1 MKKSKSNPFVE
12 RADRH
17 PVSLYGFALSQTRD
31 SDIRV
36 RNLSYTGCQ
45 IVSGDKFAKGEVVE
59 LRIIKRGAMEAEI
72 RWSAKGCAGARF
84 LG

>member
-1 MKKSKSNPFVE
+1 MKKKSNPFVK

>member
-1 MKKSKSNPFVE
+1 MAKVTWLGEDHLHRVVTPDGRTEELAGPSFTTAFGKKFP
-12 RADRH
+12 
-17 PVSLYGFALSQTRD
+17 
-31 SDIRV
+31 
-36 RNLSYTGCQ
+36 
-45 IVSGDKFAKGEVVE
+45 KGEVVE